1 MSRNRNRSLNGR
13 EKAAVMMLALGEE
26 RAKPLLERLDQE
38 EIRDLSQA
46 MVSLGTIEANTIER
60 TFVEF
65 ADGLSG
71 TDSLHGFADST
82 ERFLQALLPEDRVK
96 TIMEE
101 IAGPAGRTM
110 WDKLNNV
117 NESVFASYLKNE
129 YP

>member
-1 MSRNRNRSLNGR
+1 MPRNANRNLNGR

-26 RAKPLLERLDQE
+26 RARPLLERFDQE
-38 EIRDLSQA
+38 EIRDLSQT
-46 MVSLGTIEANTIER
+46 MVSLGTIESNTVES

-65 ADGLSG
+65 ADGLSNTG
-71 TDSLHGFADST
+71 SLHGSADST
-82 ERFLQALLPEDRVK
+82 QRFLQALLPEDRVK

-117 NESVFASYLKNE
+117 NESVFASYL
-129 YP
+129 

>member
-1 MSRNRNRSLNGR
+1 MARGANRSLNGS
-13 EKAAVMMLALGEE
+13 EKAAVMMLALGED
-26 RAKPLLERLDQE
+26 RAGPLLERFDDE

-46 MVSLGTIEANTIER
+46 VVTLVTIESNTVER
-60 TFVEF
+60 VFVEF
-65 ADGLSG
+65 ANSLSSTG
-71 TDSLHGFADST
+71 SLHGSVGST
-82 ERFLQALLPEDRVK
+82 EQLLASILPEDQVK